1 MTALD
6 PMEVADMTAYGS
18 QLAAAPD
25 ADAYWHRAL
34 NVGNAAQPPVLQPYP
49 SVVRNVDVYDLT
61 FAGYDDHPI
70 RGWVLSPRGAASAP
84 GELPAD
90 RRLPCVVEFIGY
102 GGGRGLPHD
111 WLYWSACGFVHVVMD
126 TRGQGSSWRRGDT
139 PDRGAAGSPQV
150 PGFLTAGLPNV
161 DDLYYRRLFVDAVRA
176 VDAARSIPYV
186 DPDAVT
192 VTGVSQGGA
201 LALAVAALRH
211 DIFATMPDVP
221 FLCDIRRAA
230 RIATVKPFTELAEW
244 LAVHRAEA
252 DDALA
257 ALDYVDVA
265 LLAPKASAPAYFSVA
280 MRDEICPPSTVYA
293 AFNRYGGVEKEIAA
307 YAWNNH
313 EGGQSFHQVR
323 QAEWLTDRLTRAGRA
338 LPA

>member
-1 MTALD
+1 MAALD
-6 PMEVADMTAYGS
+6 PMDVADMSTYGP
-18 QLAAAPD
+18 QLRAP
-25 ADAYWHRAL
+25 ADLAEYWRGAL
-34 NVGNAAQPPVLQPYP
+34 SAVEATQTPQLTRHPSPVT
-49 SVVRNVDVYDLT
+49 SVDVYDLT
-61 FAGYDDHPI
+61 FAGYNDQPI
-70 RGWVLSPRGAASAP
+70 RGWVLSPRGV
-84 GELPAD
+84 D
-90 RRLPCVVEFIGY
+90 RALPCVVEYVGY

-139 PDRGAAGSPQV
+139 SDRGAPGSPQV

-186 DPDAVT
+186 DPEAVT

-230 RIATVKPFTELAEW
+230 RIAPLKPFTELAEW

-265 LLAPKASAPAYFSVA
+265 L
-280 MRDEICPPSTVYA
+280 
-293 AFNRYGGVEKEIAA
+293 
-307 YAWNNH
+307 
-313 EGGQSFHQVR
+313 
-323 QAEWLTDRLTRAGRA
+323 
-338 LPA
+338 

>member
-1 MTALD
+1 VAALD
-6 PMEVADMTAYGS
+6 PMTVAEMATYGG

-34 NVGNAAQPPVLQPYP
+34 NVGTSPQPPVLQQYP
-49 SVVRNVDVYDLT
+49 SVVRNVDVHDLT
-61 FAGYDDHPI
+61 FAGFDDHPI
-70 RGWVLSPRGAASAP
+70 RGWVLSPRGS
-84 GELPAD
+84 GRSD
-90 RRLPCVVEFIGY
+90 RNLPCVVEFIGY

-139 PDRGAAGSPQV
+139 RDRGAAGSPQV

-176 VDAARSIPYV
+176 VDAARAIPHV
-186 DPDAVT
+186 DPDAIT

-201 LALAVAALRH
+201 LALAVAALRS

-230 RIATVKPFTELAEW
+230 SIATLKPFTELAEW

-293 AFNRYGGVEKEIAA
+293 AFNRYGGTEKEIAM

-323 QAEWLTDRLTRAGRA
+323 QVEWLTDRLTRAGRA
-338 LPA
+338 LPV

>member
-6 PMEVADMTAYGS
+6 PMALTEMASYGP
-18 QLAAAPD
+18 QLVTPPD
-25 ADAYWHRAL
+25 VDAYWHRAL
-34 NVGNAAQPPVLQPYP
+34 NASTTPQVPVLQPYA
-49 SVVRNVDVYDLT
+49 SVVRNVEVHDLT
-61 FAGYDDHPI
+61 FAGYDDHQI
-70 RGWVLSPRGAASAP
+70 RGWVLSPRAVA
-84 GELPAD
+84 AD
-90 RRLPCVVEFIGY
+90 RKLPCVVEFIGY

-150 PGFLTAGLPNV
+150 PGFLTAGLPNA

-176 VDAARSIPYV
+176 VDAAKAIPQV
-186 DPDAVT
+186 DPEAVT
-192 VTGVSQGGA
+192 VTGISQGGG
-201 LALAVAALRH
+201 LALAVAALRD

-230 RIATVKPFTELAEW
+230 SIAVLKPFTELAEW

-265 LLAPKASAPAYFSVA
+265 LLAPMASAPAYFSVA
-280 MRDEICPPSTVYA
+280 MRDEVCPPSTVYA
-293 AFNRYGGVEKEIAA
+293 AFNRYGGADKQLAK
-307 YAWNNH
+307 YDWNNH

-323 QAEWLTDRLTRAGRA
+323 QVEWLTDRLSRAGRA

>member
-6 PMEVADMTAYGS
+6 PMAVAEMASYGL
-18 QLAAAPD
+18 QLVGAPD
-25 ADAYWHRAL
+25 VDEFWQRAL
-34 NVGNAAQPPVLQPYP
+34 GIGVSTEPPVLQHYP
-49 SVVRNVDVYDLT
+49 SAVRSIDVHDLT
-61 FAGYDDHPI
+61 FAGFDDHPI
-70 RGWVLSPRGAASAP
+70 RGWVLSPRGADI
-84 GELPAD
+84 GD
-90 RRLPCVVEFIGY
+90 RKLPCVVEFIGY

-139 PDRGAAGSPQV
+139 PDRGAVGTPQV
-150 PGFLTAGLPNV
+150 PGFLTAGLPNA

-176 VDAARSIPYV
+176 VDAAKAIPYV
-186 DPDAVT
+186 DVDAVT
-192 VTGVSQGGA
+192 VTGHSQGGA
-201 LALAVAALRH
+201 LALAVAVLRD

-230 RIATVKPFTELAEW
+230 DIATVKPFTELAEW
-244 LAVHRAEA
+244 LATHRAEA

-257 ALDYVDVA
+257 ALDHVDVA

-293 AFNRYGGVEKEIAA
+293 AFNRYGGVEKEITA

-313 EGGQSFHQVR
+313 EGGQSFHQAR
-323 QAEWLTDRLTRAGRA
+323 QAEWLTDRLSRAGRA